1 MFRCKSPGLVHSC
14 PDNPASHFTFT
25 IALMAPNQALLLKDS
40 LPFTQLLPEVAGELW
55 TPVCKHAGGH
65 SKATHPV
72 HVQGVGTVL
81 GCGTPLPQRDGHCI
95 ASQHAH
101 NEEQLV
107 ILHTIP
113 FNKRE
118 IEYVQ

>member
-1 MFRCKSPGLVHSC
+1 MFRGNSSGFIHSRS
-14 PDNPASHFTFT
+14 DNPASHFTFT
-25 IALMAPNQALLLKDS
+25 IALVPPNQAFFVKDS
-40 LPFTQLLPEVAGELW
+40 LPVTQLLPEVAGELW

-81 GCGTPLPQRDGHCI
+81 GCGTPLPQRNGHCI

-107 ILHTIP
+107 ILRAIS
-113 FNKRE
+113 FN
-118 IEYVQ
+118 